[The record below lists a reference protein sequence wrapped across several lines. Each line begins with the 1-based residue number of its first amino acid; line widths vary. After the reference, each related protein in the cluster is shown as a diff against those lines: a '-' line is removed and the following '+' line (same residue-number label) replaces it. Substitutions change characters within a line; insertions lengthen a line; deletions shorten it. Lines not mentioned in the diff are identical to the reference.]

1 VITRKPLQTRE
12 NGVNLEQQLS
22 PGEVISEAQANT
34 TDQESIMAISK
45 RTRFEVLRRDNHTCR
60 YCRSVENPLTVD
72 HVIPTALGGTDD
84 PDNLVACCKDCNAGK
99 SSTSPDQALV
109 ADVAEDAMRFSRAIQ
124 AVALIRS
131 AAREQRDAYTDRIDH
146 AWSHWTWG
154 HKKEPLP
161 RPGGWIRT
169 IWRFYELDLPAEE
182 IIDAI
187 TIAGGNA
194 KVDIDDTWRY
204 MCGIAWKRLTA
215 IQEMARQQL
224 EWIEEKPV
232 DSA

>member
-1 VITRKPLQTRE
+1 VIMRKPLQTRE
-12 NGVNLEQQLS
+12 TGVNLEQQLS

-34 TDQESIMAISK
+34 TGQESIMAISK

-60 YCRSVENPLTVD
+60 YCRSIENPLTVD
-72 HVIPTALGGTDD
+72 HVLPTTLGGTDN

-109 ADVAEDAMRFSRAIQ
+109 ADVAADAIRWSRAVQ

-131 AAREQRDAYTDRIDH
+131 AAREERDAYVNVVGEH
-146 AWSHWTWG
+146 WNGWTWG
-154 HKKEPLP
+154 PESKHFP
-161 RPGGWIRT
+161 RPGGWKQT
-169 IWRFYELDLPAEE
+169 LWRMHELGLPPGEITDAMDIACANNKIDL
-182 IIDAI
+182 
-187 TIAGGNA
+187 
-194 KVDIDDTWRY
+194 DDTWRY

-224 EWIEEKPV
+224 EWIEEGP
-232 DSA
+232 AEGA